1 MRKLKPKEEKCDFSK
16 ATLVGVAK
24 HDPSQAYWFPLVL
37 SLLHTPSP
45 GSLPVTCLWVNCRL
59 LICSHLTV

>member
-37 SLLHTPSP
+37 SLPHQ
-45 GSLPVTCLWVNCRL
+45 VAFL
-59 LICSHLTV
+59 LLAYG